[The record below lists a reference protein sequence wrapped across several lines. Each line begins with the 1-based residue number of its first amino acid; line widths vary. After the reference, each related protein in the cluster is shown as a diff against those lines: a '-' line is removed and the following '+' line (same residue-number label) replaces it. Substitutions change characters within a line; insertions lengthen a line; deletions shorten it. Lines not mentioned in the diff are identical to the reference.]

1 LGRTVTEW
9 HAEILSAA
17 QRVTLSDV
25 AVVLTARNF
34 YLAGGT
40 ALVLIFGHRRSVD
53 LDWFTEAPL
62 DDPLALAADIAD
74 AGIAASV
81 TTTAR
86 NTLYL
91 DVRGVRVSAMRY
103 RYPLL
108 RPVVHSD
115 EFSCDLASVE
125 DIACMK
131 LSAIVGRAEK
141 KDYVDLATIAAHGY
155 DLGALLGM
163 YQNKFG
169 VDSVMPPLQ
178 ALSYFDDADRN
189 VSDIPA
195 LNKPGTWQKTKRTLR
210 QWVRSLPRDLNLER

>member
-1 LGRTVTEW
+1 MTEW
-9 HAEILSAA
+9 HAEILSDA
-17 QRVTLSDV
+17 QRIALSDI
-25 AVVLTARNF
+25 AVVLSARNF

-40 ALVLIFGHRRSVD
+40 ALALIFGHRRSID
-53 LDWFTEAPL
+53 LDWFTEAAL

-91 DVRGVRVSAMRY
+91 DVHGVRVSAIRY

-108 RPVVHSD
+108 HPVIRLE
-115 EFSCDLASVE
+115 EFSCNLASVE

-155 DLGALLGM
+155 DLGTLVGM
-163 YQNKFG
+163 YQSKFG

-178 ALSYFDDADRN
+178 ALSYFDDADKD

-195 LNKPGTWQKTKRTLR
+195 LNKPGTWQKTKRILL
-210 QWVRSLPRDLNLER
+210 QWVRSLPHDLSLER